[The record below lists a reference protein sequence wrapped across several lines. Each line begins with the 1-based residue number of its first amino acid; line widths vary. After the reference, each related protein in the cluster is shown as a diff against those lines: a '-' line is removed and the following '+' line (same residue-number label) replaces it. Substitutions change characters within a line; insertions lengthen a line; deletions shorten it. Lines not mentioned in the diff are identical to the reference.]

1 MFQGASNF
9 AQGVDN
15 VFMFIVLISA
25 VFLVGLTGTMI
36 WFVIRY
42 NHKRNPKPTQI
53 KDNTLMEILWIV
65 IPLIIV
71 LAMFYYGYVVYKPMR
86 NAPEDSMV
94 VKATGQMWDWSFEY
108 ENGKVS
114 YELFLPVGK
123 PVKLLLYSP
132 DVIHSFYIPAF
143 RIKEDMVP
151 GKENQM
157 WFIPTALGSF
167 DVLCAEYCGLRH
179 SFMTTK
185 AIIMPEEDFEKWL
198 VEIPPVTVESLGL
211 KILRNNACV
220 SCHSLDGTKLV
231 GPTFQNLY
239 GEPRQVLVGG
249 KEITMVADSAY
260 IYDAIVDPDR
270 EIVKGYP
277 TGQMRSY
284 KNVIPHEDIGALIEF
299 FRQRKEEGK

>member
-114 YELFLPVGK
+114 YELFLPVDK

-157 WFIPTALGSF
+157 WFIPTVVGSF

-185 AIIMPEEDFEKWL
+185 ANIMPEEDFEKWL
-198 VEIPPVTVESLGL
+198 VEIPPVTVESLGM

-239 GEPRQVLVGG
+239 GEPRLVIAGG
-249 KEITMVADSAY
+249 MEITMVADSAY

-284 KNVIPHEDIGALIEF
+284 KNVISHEDIGALIEF
-299 FRQRKEEGK
+299 FRQRKEDGK